1 MSETTTIRKAVIT
14 EFGDA
19 SKVRVVQDTIAPP
32 PANHVQVAT
41 IYAGFSGSDINMRKG
56 VYPMQKKAP
65 LTPGYCLVGTVR
77 TNGPGASRFIPGDVV
92 AGLTVYDADADLV
105 NLPEKYLV
113 RVPAGID
120 LQQVTALILDWSTA
134 YAMVFEA
141 AKVKAGQ
148 RVFVHGVSGAVGYAV
163 MKLCQLQGAE
173 VYGTASERNHEAVR
187 AQGATPFVY
196 TDKNWMRAMKEE
208 EDGAGG
214 GADAVFDPLGFESW
228 DESFSILSAT
238 GILVGYGGNLRSLN
252 DDGGEDRS
260 VVVPTMKLLARGMV
274 PFCGKR
280 TRFYYI
286 TRDDATFEPNLR
298 ALFDLLAAGRIT
310 VPIKRV
316 WELEEIQEAHRQWTG
331 SAGVGSSLVRL
342 SGVKA

>member
-1 MSETTTIRKAVIT
+1 MSETTIRKAVIT
-14 EFGDA
+14 EFGDV
-19 SKVRVVQDTIAPP
+19 SKVRIVQDTIAPP

-41 IYAGFSGSDINMRKG
+41 IYSGFSGSDINMRKG

-77 TNGPGASRFIPGDVV
+77 TNGPGASKFLPGDVV
-92 AGLTVYDADADLV
+92 ACLTVYDAEADLV
-105 NLPEKYLV
+105 NLPEKYLI

-120 LQQVTALILDWSTA
+120 LQQATALILDWSTA

-141 AKVKAGQ
+141 AKVTAGQ

-173 VYGTASERNHEAVR
+173 VYGTASERHHEAAR

-196 TDKNWMRAMKEE
+196 TDKEWMRAVK
-208 EDGAGG
+208 DAG

-228 DESFSILSAT
+228 DESFSVLSAT

-252 DDGGEDRS
+252 DGGEDRS
-260 VVVPTMKLLARGMV
+260 VVGPTMKLLARGMV

-298 ALFDLLAAGRIT
+298 ALFDLLAAGKIT

-316 WELEEIQEAHRQWTG
+316 WELEEIQEAHRQWTT
-331 SAGVGSSLVRL
+331 STGVGSSLVRL
-342 SGVKA
+342 SGAKEA